1 MKFQHG
7 IELKKKYGQHFLRNQ
22 TIADSITKN
31 VSLTSESSVFEIG
44 GGDGFLTRT
53 ILHTNIKRLWVFE
66 IDREWAEY
74 LKKTIQDKRLTVFLQ
89 NFLDLDFSI
98 FEPYKPWT

>member
-22 TIADSITKN
+22 TIADSIIKN

-53 ILHTNIKRLWVFE
+53 IFLFLNRINHGRYYQTCHIK
-66 IDREWAEY
+66 
-74 LKKTIQDKRLTVFLQ
+74 
-89 NFLDLDFSI
+89 
-98 FEPYKPWT
+98 